1 MPQLFITDMG
11 ALGRPLPT
19 GDVLPPLP
27 AGMIAAVECA
37 GVTDGMP
44 FILSDDGGYDV
55 ELNRF
60 FRACPTMGVR
70 ALNSVE
76 AYARDILTWLRFLAD
91 RRGGKTLWQA
101 DREDIAAFHA
111 ARRRSQP
118 PHRIS
123 AASWNRCIAALEK
136 LYQWAQEEALIA
148 TRPFSYRRVWRH
160 PDGGARGDPMMVSYN
175 RAREP
180 AARHG
185 DVRFLALDRFLLFRD
200 VGLRGRLPDGT
211 EDPHWRGRHGER
223 NALFAELLATTGL
236 RLAEAANLLACELP
250 NLDGPDV
257 RDRRLLPFR
266 LPAAIAKGAKAREI
280 RLPRRLLRQLLDY
293 VELERANALV
303 CGGAHPRDSG
313 RGDLIVAAE
322 VDRKTITLAQGH
334 RPPRRL
340 RLDLL
345 SPAERQRLVIATD
358 NDGKPTP
365 ALLWLTEAGGVMTPA
380 AWSAV
385 FRRAS
390 ARCRAFGIDLN
401 VTPHM
406 LRHTFA
412 VHMLSMLIR
421 AQIGTVVRSGAGD
434 SAGGG
439 AYRRMIGDPLQ
450 KLQRLMG
457 HASIT
462 STHVYLDSL
471 EESRAL
477 IDAAMDGWTA
487 ELAGADASP

>member
-11 ALGRPLPT
+11 ALRRPLPT
-19 GDVLPPLP
+19 DGALYELP
-27 AGMIAAVECA
+27 AGMIDAVERT
-37 GVTDGMP
+37 GLTDGMP
-44 FILSDDGGYDV
+44 FILGDEGTYDV
-55 ELNRF
+55 DLNRF

-70 ALNSVE
+70 APNSLE
-76 AYARDILTWLRFLAD
+76 AYARDILTWLRFLAE
-91 RRGGKTLWQA
+91 RRDGKTPWQA

-123 AASWNRCIAALEK
+123 AASWNRCIAAFEK
-136 LYQWAQEEALIA
+136 LYRWAQEEALIA
-148 TRPFSYRRVWRH
+148 ATPFSYRRVWRH
-160 PDGGARGDPMMVSYN
+160 PQGGARGGPVAVSYD
-175 RAREP
+175 RTREP
-180 AARHG
+180 GARHG
-185 DVRFLALDRFLLFRD
+185 DMRFVALDRFLLFRD
-200 VGLRGRLPDGT
+200 VGLRGRLPDGA
-211 EDPHWRGRHGER
+211 EDPRWRGRHGER

-236 RLAEAANLLACELP
+236 RLAEASSLLACELP
-250 NLDGPDV
+250 LLDGPDA

-266 LPAAIAKGAKAREI
+266 LPAAIAKGGKAREI
-280 RLPRRLLRQLLDY
+280 RLPRRLLRRLLDY
-293 VELERANALV
+293 VELERANALARGAARR
-303 CGGAHPRDSG
+303 CDPGG
-313 RGDLIVAAE
+313 GDLIVAAE
-322 VDRKTITLAQGH
+322 ADRKTIAIADGR

-345 SPAERQRLVIATD
+345 SPAERRRLVIETGD
-358 NDGKPTP
+358 DGLPAP

-380 AWSAV
+380 AWAAV

-390 ARCRAFGIDLN
+390 ARCRAFGIELDI
-401 VTPHM
+401 TPHM

-421 AQIGTVVRSGAGD
+421 AQIGTVLRSGPGD

-477 IDAAMDGWTA
+477 IDAAMDGWAT
-487 ELAGADASP
+487 ELTGTDTPS